1 MPLHSRIIGTGASV
15 PEKILTN
22 NDLEEFLDTS
32 DEWIS
37 SRTGIKE
44 RRVSVTESAVDLSEG
59 AATEAIKA
67 AGLTPEDID
76 LIIVGTVTPDMSF
89 PSTACF
95 LQERLHV
102 RPSVPAFDVSAA
114 CSGFLF
120 ALDTADKYIISG
132 AAKNALVVGVDV
144 FSRIVDWKDR
154 ATCVLFGDGA
164 GAVVLSKSSVEG
176 TGLLSSNI
184 HSDGSLWRSLFAP
197 GATTRSPF
205 EDHSGEELENPYVQM
220 HGGETFKLAVKT
232 IAGACNEALDAA
244 GLKSEDVSMLIPHQA
259 NERIITAVVRRLG
272 LADSQVCINIDR
284 YGNTSAGSIPIAL
297 DEVVRGG
304 RVKRGDT
311 LLFVSFGGGLT
322 WASTLV
328 KW

>member
-1 MPLHSRIIGTGASV
+1 MTHSKIIGTGASV
-15 PEKILTN
+15 PEKVLTN
-22 NDLEEFLDTS
+22 SDLEEFLDTS

-37 SRTGIKE
+37 TRTGIKE
-44 RRVSVTESAVDLSEG
+44 RRVSVNESAVDLSEG
-59 AATEAIKA
+59 AANEAIKA
-67 AGLTPEDID
+67 AGLTPDDID

-95 LQERLHV
+95 LQERLGV

-120 ALDTADKYIISG
+120 ALDTADKYIVSG
-132 AAKNALVVGVDV
+132 AAEKVLVVGVDI

-164 GAVVLSKSSVEG
+164 GAVVLSKSSDKGE
-176 TGLLSSNI
+176 GLLSSNI

-197 GATTRSPF
+197 GATAYNPF
-205 EDHSGEELENPYVQM
+205 KPDSGEDTNPYVQM

-232 IAGACNEALDAA
+232 IAAACNEALMAA
-244 GLKSEDVSMLIPHQA
+244 GLKSEDVSILIPHQA
-259 NERIITAVVRRLG
+259 NERIITAVAKRLG
-272 LADSQVCINIDR
+272 LTDSQVCINIDR

-304 RVKRGDT
+304 RVKSGDI

>member
-1 MPLHSRIIGTGASV
+1 MTHSKIIGTGASV
-15 PEKILTN
+15 PEKVLTN
-22 NDLEEFLDTS
+22 IDLEEFLDTT

-37 SRTGIKE
+37 TRTGIKE
-44 RRVSVTESAVDLSEG
+44 RRVSVNESAVDLSEG
-59 AATEAIKA
+59 AAREAIKA

-95 LQERLHV
+95 LQERLGV

-120 ALDTADKYIISG
+120 ALDTADKYVVSG
-132 AAKNALVVGVDV
+132 AAEKVLVVGVDI

-164 GAVVLSKSSVEG
+164 GAVVLSNSSDKGEG
-176 TGLLSSNI
+176 ILSSNI

-197 GATTRSPF
+197 GATAYNPF
-205 EDHSGEELENPYVQM
+205 DPGSGKDKNPYVQM

-232 IAGACNEALDAA
+232 IAAACNEALMAA
-244 GLKSEDVSMLIPHQA
+244 GLKSEDVSVLIPHQA
-259 NERIITAVVRRLG
+259 NERIITAVAKRLG
-272 LADSQVCINIDR
+272 LTDSQVCINIDR

-304 RVKRGDT
+304 RVKRGDI

>member
-1 MPLHSRIIGTGASV
+1 MSHSKIIGTGACV
-15 PEKILTN
+15 PEKVLTN
-22 NDLEEFLDTS
+22 NDLEKFLDTS

-37 SRTGIKE
+37 TRTGIKE
-44 RRVSVTESAVDLSEG
+44 RRVAVSESTVDLSEG
-59 AATEAIKA
+59 AAIRAIKA
-67 AGLTPEDID
+67 AGLTHADID

-95 LQERLHV
+95 LQERIGV

-120 ALDTADKYIISG
+120 ALDTADKYIVTG
-132 AAKNALVVGVDV
+132 AAEKVLVVGVDI

-164 GAVVLSKSSVEG
+164 GAVVLSKSSVKGEG
-176 TGLLSSNI
+176 ILSSNI

-197 GATTRSPF
+197 GAAHPSPF
-205 EDHSGEELENPYVQM
+205 EVSSGEDAKNPYVQM

-232 IAGACNEALDAA
+232 IVAACNEALEAA
-244 GLKSEDVSMLIPHQA
+244 GLKSEDISILIPHQA
-259 NERIITAVVRRLG
+259 NERIITAVAKRLG
-272 LADSQVCINIDR
+272 LTDSQVCINIDK

-304 RVKRGDT
+304 RVSSGDI
-311 LLFVSFGGGLT
+311 LLFVAFGGGLT